1 MSHVRNAGDEA
12 GSLANGSA
20 GGFSTLHQPTH
31 ALAQAS
37 ERIFSTVLR
46 SGEAF
51 MHGVG
56 PDPLPLR
63 VDDWRARADNSDL
76 ALLEHCEGP
85 TLDIGCGP
93 GRMAAELF
101 RRGLHATGIDVA
113 VEAVRMARSRGVVA
127 LLADV
132 FAPLPGEGL
141 WHTVLLADGN
151 IGIGGDPLRLLRR
164 VHEVLDTGGRVVAEL
179 APCDATDGRHRVT
192 VETDGVHSSPF
203 WWGVVTS
210 AAIAGLA
217 ARAGFAACEVHT
229 AGDRAFAVI
238 HRDG

>member
-1 MSHVRNAGDEA
+1 MSHGRDAGDEA
-12 GSLANGSA
+12 GSLANGS
-20 GGFSTLHQPTH
+20 GGGSATQHQPPHTRAH
-31 ALAQAS
+31 GSSRL
-37 ERIFSTVLR
+37 FSTVLR

-51 MHGVG
+51 MHGIG
-56 PDPLPLR
+56 PEPLPLGVR
-63 VDDWRARADNSDL
+63 AWRARADEADL

-101 RRGLHATGIDVA
+101 RRGMHATGIDVA
-113 VEAVRMARSRGVVA
+113 LEAVRMARSRGVVA

-151 IGIGGDPLRLLRR
+151 IGIGGDPVRLLRR
-164 VHEVLDTGGRVVAEL
+164 VYDVLGEGGRVVAEL
-179 APCDATDGRHRVT
+179 APSGVTDGRHRVT
-192 VETDGVHSSPF
+192 VETGGEHSAPF
-203 WWGVVTS
+203 WWAVVTP
-210 AAIAGLA
+210 AAIAELA
-217 ARAGFAACEVHT
+217 ALAGFAACELHT
-229 AGDRAFAVI
+229 VGDRAFAVI

>member
-1 MSHVRNAGDEA
+1 MDEDA
-12 GSLANGSA
+12 TGV
-20 GGFSTLHQPTH
+20 STTRSSGTSTH
-31 ALAQAS
+31 RRSSRALTGRS
-37 ERIFSTVLR
+37 MTFSTVLS

-56 PDPLPLR
+56 PEPVPLG
-63 VDDWRARADNSDL
+63 VHAWRARADDTDL

-113 VEAVRMARSRGVVA
+113 AEAIRMARSRGVVA

-132 FAPLPGEGL
+132 FAPLPAEGL
-141 WHTVLLADGN
+141 WRTVLLADGN
-151 IGIGGDPLRLLRR
+151 IGIGGDPDRLLRR
-164 VHEVLDTGGRVVAEL
+164 VHDVLEPGGRVVAEL
-179 APCDATDGRHRVT
+179 APSGATDGRHRVT
-192 VETDGVHSSPF
+192 VETDGVHSAPF

-210 AAIAGLA
+210 AGVASLA
-217 ARAGFAACEVHT
+217 AGAGFVACELHA
-229 AGDRAFAVI
+229 AGHREFAVL
-238 HRDG
+238 RKDG